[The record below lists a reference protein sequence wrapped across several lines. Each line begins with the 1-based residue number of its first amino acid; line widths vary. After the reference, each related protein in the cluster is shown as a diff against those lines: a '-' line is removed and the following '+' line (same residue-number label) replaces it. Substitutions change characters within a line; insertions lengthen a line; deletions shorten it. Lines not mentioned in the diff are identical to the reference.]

1 MEKMATKK
9 ISREKAGTESGVEAV
24 AELRPR
30 KPHKRRPEEVI
41 ARIMEAAMNAF
52 TKDGFNGARLRAIAA
67 DAGITI
73 QLLIYHV
80 KTKKQLW
87 QMMMEHVLAQHK
99 HFDEVVSE
107 LPEDASAA
115 ARLRH
120 VITDMVTYTATH
132 PSLHRIMIQEAAQP
146 SPRLMW
152 LSENLVRPDLE
163 HFIELVKQAQQE
175 GAVRS
180 DIDPLLLRYAV
191 VSMGSVPFSVPAEYE
206 YFSGKSPF
214 SSGEVQKT
222 IDMVHK
228 LIFTGD

>member
-1 MEKMATKK
+1 
-9 ISREKAGTESGVEAV
+9 
-24 AELRPR
+24 
-30 KPHKRRPEEVI
+30 
-41 ARIMEAAMNAF
+41 
-52 TKDGFNGARLRAIAA
+52 
-67 DAGITI
+67 
-73 QLLIYHV
+73 
-80 KTKKQLW
+80 
-87 QMMMEHVLAQHK
+87 MEHVLAQHK
-99 HFDEVVSE
+99 HFEEVVRE
-107 LPEDASAA
+107 LPENATAA
-115 ARLRH
+115 TRLRH

-132 PSLHRIMIQEAAQP
+132 PSLHRIMIQEGAQP
-146 SPRLMW
+146 SPRLHW

-163 HFIELVKQAQQE
+163 HFIDLVKQAQQE

-228 LIFTGD
+228 LIFTDD